1 MLIGY
6 ARVSTDDQDLD
17 LQRDALHLA
26 GCEKTYEDRMSGAKA
41 ARPGLAMALEVA
53 RAGDVLTVWRLDRLG
68 RSLHDLILLGRR
80 LDEMG
85 VGLLSVQE
93 RIDTSSSGGR
103 LVFHMFGALAE
114 FERNLV
120 RERTQAGLNAARAR
134 GRKGGRPKVLEP
146 AKRQLAVKLY
156 AEKQHTI
163 VEICRMMGISK
174 PTLYNYVAEA
184 GA

>member
-1 MLIGY
+1 MLT
-6 ARVSTDDQDLD
+6 A
-17 LQRDALHLA
+17 
-26 GCEKTYEDRMSGAKA
+26 
-41 ARPGLAMALEVA
+41 
-53 RAGDVLTVWRLDRLG
+53 WRLDRLG

-80 LDEMG
+80 LDDMG
-85 VGLLSVQE
+85 IGLMSVQE
-93 RIDTSSSGGR
+93 KIDTSSSGGR
-103 LVFHMFGALAE
+103 LVFHMFGALAK

-134 GRKGGRPKVLEP
+134 GRKGDRPKVLGP

-156 AEKQHTI
+156 AEKKHTI
-163 VEICRMMGISK
+163 TEICRMMGISK